1 MDKRYMS
8 ISRHRHVENFVE
20 EGFPRFEAS
29 EEGVKVFRDG
39 CGEELR
45 GRSCTWRDSETDA
58 MKFHVKKVIG
68 RVV

>member
-20 EGFPRFEAS
+20 ECFPRFEAS
-29 EEGVKVFRDG
+29 KEGVKVFGDG
-39 CGEELR
+39 CGEEIG

-58 MKFHVKKVIG
+58 MKFHVKKVIR